1 MFMDVAMMY
10 MNYFSKLKMNL
21 ALKVVEKP
29 TTYIYYKKSTRWH
42 KAGDVKEVIQ
52 HKHWTPFTKLLK
64 ALVFND
70 DVSRL
75 NDSLKAQYDYY
86 AKKFGSQR
94 IDSLVSLVKDN
105 LLKKIHK
112 IEFKT
117 GTWRCC
123 YSHNGKSIS
132 SCRFVDETNALY
144 KHWMKIDLR
153 KEFEDI
159 YLPLQI
165 NEDYHDLSKS

>member
-1 MFMDVAMMY
+1 M
-10 MNYFSKLKMNL
+10 
-21 ALKVVEKP
+21 
-29 TTYIYYKKSTRWH
+29 
-42 KAGDVKEVIQ
+42 
-52 HKHWTPFTKLLK
+52 
-64 ALVFND
+64 FND

-132 SCRFVDETNALY
+132 SCRFIDETNALY

-153 KEFEDI
+153 KEFGDI